1 MSAMTEKEKQPS
13 RLRTLFHGLAI
24 LVAAVVVGVSLL
36 YVIGLLPGHQESR
49 VLVALIAVIS
59 LATMFGMM
67 YGVWLITKALLG
79 LR

>member
-1 MSAMTEKEKQPS
+1 MTEKEKPPS
-13 RLRTLFHGLAI
+13 RVRTLLQGLGI

-36 YVIGLLPGHQESR
+36 AVIGLLPGHQESR
-49 VLVALIAVIS
+49 VLGALIAVIS
-59 LATMFGMM
+59 LATMFGMA